1 MLRKALLFIYLYLL
15 IVLAG
20 AGLAAAADR
29 FGEVYDLEGAVKIVS
44 ADGRVTNLKPGQDL
58 FYPVKEGDRIEVYQ
72 GKAIIVSTAQ
82 RGYEI
87 SANSAGAVRNGKM
100 VTIKGTVAAK
110 EGLRAPSGE
119 TARAMGG
126 TVIRGLNKNDP
137 PAGRHDEELSE
148 TAHQGQSSITDIEG
162 QACMG
167 DDKSRKQTEQAAM
180 ADAKRSAAERAM
192 TYLKSETQVKDFAVE
207 KDLIDAYSH
216 AAVKVIQE
224 LEKSWFKD
232 AAAGDCYRIKI
243 KAEVVP
249 DEKAM
254 QKAAQAKDVADD
266 PAAPL
271 NVKLWTAKQDYKQGE
286 KVKIYLKGNKPF
298 YARVLY
304 RDVKGETVQLLPN
317 PYRRDAYFN
326 GGTVYEI
333 PSGNDRFD
341 LEVTPPFGE
350 ENIVVYGSTAELGS
364 IETRAEGSVYRVTTQ
379 TQDTG
384 VKVRGITITGKQG
397 KASTAEFYE
406 ETQSIRTN
414 R

>member
-1 MLRKALLFIYLYLL
+1 M
-15 IVLAG
+15 
-20 AGLAAAADR
+20 
-29 FGEVYDLEGAVKIVS
+29 E
-44 ADGRVTNLKPGQDL
+44 
-58 FYPVKEGDRIEVYQ
+58 
-72 GKAIIVSTAQ
+72 
-82 RGYEI
+82 
-87 SANSAGAVRNGKM
+87 M
-100 VTIKGTVAAK
+100 VTMKKAF
-110 EGLRAPSGE
+110 LLLLL
-119 TARAMGG
+119 
-126 TVIRGLNKNDP
+126 VIC
-137 PAGRHDEELSE
+137 LSSPLF
-148 TAHQGQSSITDIEG
+148 AGQSTIVDVDG
-162 QACMG
+162 NACMG

-180 ADAKRSAAERAM
+180 ADAKRNAAERAI

-224 LEKSWFKD
+224 LEKAWFKD

-243 KAEVVP
+243 KAEVIP

-254 QKAAQAKDVADD
+254 QKAAQAKEFADD
-266 PAAPL
+266 PSAPL
-271 NVKLWTAKQDYKQGE
+271 KMKLWTDKQAYKQGE

-341 LEVTPPFGE
+341 LEVSPPFGE

-364 IETRAEGSVYRVTTQ
+364 IETRTEGSVYKVTTR
-379 TQDTG
+379 TQDMG
-384 VKVRGITITGKQG
+384 EKMRGIAITGKQG
-397 KASTAEFYE
+397 KSSTTEFYE
-406 ETQSIRTN
+406 ETQSIRTS

>member
-1 MLRKALLFIYLYLL
+1 MKKPFLVLLLFICISSPLY
-15 IVLAG
+15 A
-20 AGLAAAADR
+20 
-29 FGEVYDLEGAVKIVS
+29 
-44 ADGRVTNLKPGQDL
+44 
-58 FYPVKEGDRIEVYQ
+58 
-72 GKAIIVSTAQ
+72 
-82 RGYEI
+82 
-87 SANSAGAVRNGKM
+87 
-100 VTIKGTVAAK
+100 
-110 EGLRAPSGE
+110 
-119 TARAMGG
+119 
-126 TVIRGLNKNDP
+126 
-137 PAGRHDEELSE
+137 
-148 TAHQGQSSITDIEG
+148 GQSTITDVDG
-162 QACMG
+162 NACMG

-180 ADAKRSAAERAM
+180 ADAKRNAAERAM

-207 KDLIDAYSH
+207 KDLIDAYSR

-224 LEKSWFKD
+224 LEKAWYKD

-243 KAEVVP
+243 KAEIIP

-254 QKAAQAKDVADD
+254 KKAAQTKDFADD

-271 NVKLWTAKQDYKQGE
+271 KVKLWTDKQAYKQGE

-341 LEVTPPFGE
+341 LEVSPPFGE

-364 IETRAEGSVYRVTTQ
+364 IETRAEGSVYRVTTR
-379 TQDTG
+379 TQDMG
-384 VKVRGITITGKQG
+384 EKVRGITITGKQG

-406 ETQSIRTN
+406 ETQNIRTS